1 MEKGVDLLLRTALAQ
16 RTGMSLF
23 NTHRRPDPRRSWKD
37 KARFQAFMAR
47 SMWVDLRRVGP
58 ALVHV
63 KTSSGVNFLQSS
75 LYCLEA
81 RLRGLPSILQIHSG
95 RFEAFY
101 RSSLLPLR
109 AWIRHTLQAV
119 DRVVVLSEYWRERM
133 RHIAPRA
140 RVRVVPNGLGQ
151 HEIED
156 LKARAETRR
165 TQVLFLGAGNR
176 VLNRDKGLDDLL
188 AVLPALTRRHPAAR
202 WVIAGLEDPEANW
215 RRLRSAWNQAGVRL
229 DTIRFLPTIDARRR
243 ISLLRESSILVMPS
257 LFENM
262 PNLLLEGMAA
272 GMGVVATRVGA
283 IPEMLDGGRG
293 GIVITPGDRGAL
305 EDGLDRLLS
314 DPHLVRRQ
322 GRHNET
328 RVASR
333 YTMSVV
339 EDLFE
344 EIYHEVARRD
354 RKVPRP
360 SRRPDPLG
368 EAAEVLASIPAVR
381 MPEPGLA
388 LQSAPRSVG
397 GWGVGRILSR
407 EAVGLSA
414 GLILSDDPM
423 LSSPATLPTA
433 LPVVSDS
440 SMPDS
445 RRWLTPPGRREDSG
459 FLIPGP
465 PPRPK
470 DRNREPKANLLEQDC
485 PDRQKRLD

>member
-23 NTHRRPDPRRSWKD
+23 NTHRRPDPRRSWKER
-37 KARFQAFMAR
+37 ARFQAWMAR
-47 SMWVDLRRVGP
+47 SMWGDLRRVGP
-58 ALVHV
+58 GLVHV
-63 KTSSGVNFLQSS
+63 KTSSGVNFLQNS

-81 RLRGLPSILQIHSG
+81 RLRGLPVILQIHSG
-95 RFEAFY
+95 RFETFY

-109 AWIRHTLQAV
+109 AWIRHTLRSV
-119 DRVVVLSEYWRERM
+119 DSVVVLSEYWRERM
-133 RHIAPRA
+133 RHIAPGA
-140 RVRVVPNGLGQ
+140 RVHVVPNGLGQ
-151 HEIED
+151 DEIDD

-165 TQVLFLGAGNR
+165 TQVLFLGTGNR
-176 VLNRDKGLDDLL
+176 LLNHDKGLDDLL

-229 DTIRFLPTIDARRR
+229 DTIRFLPTIDSRRR
-243 ISLLRESSILVMPS
+243 VSLLRESSILVMPS

-293 GIVITPGDRGAL
+293 GIVIFPGDRPAL
-305 EDGLDRLLS
+305 EAGLDRLLG

-328 RVASR
+328 RVASH

-339 EDLFE
+339 ESLFE

-354 RKVPRP
+354 RKVQRP
-360 SRRPDPLG
+360 SRRPAPLG
-368 EAAEVLASIPAVR
+368 EPAEALVSIPAVR
-381 MPEPGLA
+381 MPEPDLA
-388 LQSAPRSVG
+388 LQSALRSGVRR
-397 GWGVGRILSR
+397 GVGRILSR

-414 GLILSDDPM
+414 GLLLSDDPM
-423 LSSPATLPTA
+423 LSSPAALPTA
-433 LPVVSDS
+433 LPIVSDV
-440 SMPDS
+440 S
-445 RRWLTPPGRREDSG
+445 RPESRTLLPTSGRTPGSG

-465 PPRPK
+465 LPRPQA
-470 DRNREPKANLLEQDC
+470 RNSEPRANLREQDC
-485 PDRQKRLD
+485 PDRQKQLD